1 MLRLIWHRLLVA
13 IPTLLVLIVL
23 AFVLMRLA
31 PGGPFASE
39 RNLPPVVEAN
49 LNERYGLDQPLGSQ
63 LLRYL
68 SNLARGDFGPSLYY
82 RDHDVADLIREGFPT
97 SLRLGLAA
105 ILLALVAGVT
115 VGIAAARRPGS
126 GLDHALMGAAIAGIS
141 IPNFVVAPL
150 LILVF
155 AVWLGWLPA
164 SGAGPGATLGLRGM
178 ILPVLALAL
187 PQFAYVARLTRTSML
202 EVLDSGYM
210 LAARAKGLP
219 ERQRLLR
226 HGLRPALLP
235 VVSYLGPA
243 TAAVITGSVV
253 IEEIFGL
260 PGLGKYFVQA
270 ALNRDYFLVLGV
282 VVFYGFLVVLANLL
296 VDLCYGLLDPRVR
309 RR

>member
-13 IPTLLVLIVL
+13 VPTLLVLVVL

-31 PGGPFASE
+31 PGSPFSSE
-39 RNLPPVVEAN
+39 RNLPPAVEEN
-49 LNERYGLDQPLGSQ
+49 LNARYGLDDPLGEQ
-63 LLRYL
+63 LVRYL
-68 SNLARGDFGPSLYY
+68 TNVMHGDFGPSLYY
-82 RDHDVADLIREGFPT
+82 SDHDVADLIREGFPT

-105 ILLALVAGVT
+105 MILALAAGISA
-115 VGIAAARRPGS
+115 GIAAARYPG
-126 GLDHALMGAAIAGIS
+126 GILDHVLMGVAIGGIS

-150 LILVF
+150 LILIF

-164 SGAGPGATLGLRGM
+164 SGAGPDATLSATGM
-178 ILPVLALAL
+178 ILPVIALAL
-187 PQFAYVARLTRTSML
+187 PQFAYVARLTRASML
-202 EVLDSGYM
+202 EVLDSSYI

-219 ERQRLLR
+219 ERTILFR
-226 HGLRPALLP
+226 HGLRPTLLP

-260 PGLGKYFVQA
+260 PGLGRYFVQA

-282 VVFYGFLVVLANLL
+282 VVFYGLLVVIANLL
-296 VDLCYGLLDPRVR
+296 VDLCYGLLDPRMQR
-309 RR
+309 Q

>member
-1 MLRLIWHRLLVA
+1 MRLIRHRLLVA
-13 IPTLLVLIVL
+13 VPTLLVLVVL

-31 PGGPFASE
+31 PGSPFSSE
-39 RNLPPVVEAN
+39 RNLPPSVEEN
-49 LNERYGLDQPLGSQ
+49 LNARYGLDDSLGEQ

-68 SNLARGDFGPSLYY
+68 GNLARGDFGPSLYY
-82 RDHDVADLIREGFPT
+82 SDHDVADLIREGFPT

-105 ILLALVAGVT
+105 MILALGAGVT
-115 VGIAAARRPGS
+115 AGIAAARRPG
-126 GLDHALMGAAIAGIS
+126 GMLDHLLMGVAIAGIS
-141 IPNFVVAPL
+141 VPNFVVAPL

-164 SGAGPGATLGLRGM
+164 SGAGPDASLTAAGM
-178 ILPVLALAL
+178 VLPVVALAL
-187 PQFAYVARLTRTSML
+187 PQFAYVARLTRASML
-202 EVLDSGYM
+202 EVLDSSYI

-219 ERQRLLR
+219 ERTILLR

-260 PGLGKYFVQA
+260 PGLGRYFVQA

-282 VVFYGFLVVLANLL
+282 VVFYGLLVVIANLL
-296 VDLCYGLLDPRVR
+296 VDLCYGLLDPRVQR
-309 RR
+309 Q

>member
-210 LAARAKGLP
+210 LAARAKGLS

>member
-1 MLRLIWHRLLVA
+1 VLRLIWHRLLVA
-13 IPTLLVLIVL
+13 VPTLLLLIIL
-23 AFVLMRLA
+23 AFVLMRVA
-31 PGGPFASE
+31 PGSPFASE
-39 RNLPPVVEAN
+39 RNLPPAVEAN
-49 LNERYGLDQPLGSQ
+49 LNERYGLGDPLGVQ

-68 SNLARGDFGPSLYY
+68 SNLSQGDFGPSLYY
-82 RDHDVADLIREGFPT
+82 SDHDVADLILEGFPT

-105 ILLALVAGVT
+105 ILLALGAGVT

-126 GLDHALMGAAIAGIS
+126 MLDHLLMGVAIAGIS

-164 SGAGPGATLGLRGM
+164 SGAGPDSTLGATGM
-178 ILPVLALAL
+178 ILPVIALAL
-187 PQFAYVARLTRTSML
+187 PQFAYVARLTRASML
-202 EVLDSGYM
+202 EVLDSSYV
-210 LAARAKGLP
+210 LAARGKGLP
-219 ERQRLLR
+219 EYTILLR

-296 VDLCYGLLDPRVR
+296 VDLCYGVLDPRVR
-309 RR
+309 QQ